1 MNKIKNVTFFNN
13 SVNADLTV
21 LIEKLKVLGIKLTI
35 KKTPDITKILIL
47 DYTLDFSKYKTEG
60 TIIPQNDIEYIILRN
75 LKSGNLT
82 ENGLIAGMK
91 DLQMFYKSFITNI
104 LHCNEDMQ
112 LFNEEDK
119 D

>member
-1 MNKIKNVTFFNN
+1 MKIFILRHEERTIDATFF
-13 SVNADLTV
+13 S
-21 LIEKLKVLGIKLTI
+21 
-35 KKTPDITKILIL
+35 P
-47 DYTLDFSKYKTEG
+47 
-60 TIIPQNDIEYIILRN
+60 
-75 LKSGNLT
+75 LT